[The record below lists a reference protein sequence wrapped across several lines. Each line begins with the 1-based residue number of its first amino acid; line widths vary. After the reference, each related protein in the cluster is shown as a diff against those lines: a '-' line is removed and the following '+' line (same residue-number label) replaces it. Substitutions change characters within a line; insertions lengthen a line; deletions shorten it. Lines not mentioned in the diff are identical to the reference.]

1 MKYYVMRVKYLKDG
15 TTKKSEVMEY
25 DSRERAIAKFHS
37 NLGTDMV
44 DETLQGSMC
53 VVINGM
59 GGMEKTEYWE
69 AVAETE
75 V

>member
-1 MKYYVMRVKYLKDG
+1 MKYYVMRVKHLKDG

-37 NLGTDMV
+37 NLGADMA

-53 VVINGM
+53 AVINGM

-69 AVAETE
+69 SVAETE